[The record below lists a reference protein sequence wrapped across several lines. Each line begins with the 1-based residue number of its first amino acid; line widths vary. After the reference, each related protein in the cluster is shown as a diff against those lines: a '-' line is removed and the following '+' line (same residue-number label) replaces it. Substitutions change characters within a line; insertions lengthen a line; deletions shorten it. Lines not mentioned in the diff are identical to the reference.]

1 MDITTIVING
11 LMGGLAAMILYFIWD
26 LLITLMQGKEQVC
39 VISKKGRKQ

>member
-11 LMGGLAAMILYFIWD
+11 LMGGLAAMVLYFTCE
-26 LLITLMQGKEQVC
+26 LLATLMQGKEQAC

>member
-11 LMGGLAAMILYFIWD
+11 LMGGLAAMVLYFTCE
-26 LLITLMQGKEQVC
+26 LLATLMQRKEQAC